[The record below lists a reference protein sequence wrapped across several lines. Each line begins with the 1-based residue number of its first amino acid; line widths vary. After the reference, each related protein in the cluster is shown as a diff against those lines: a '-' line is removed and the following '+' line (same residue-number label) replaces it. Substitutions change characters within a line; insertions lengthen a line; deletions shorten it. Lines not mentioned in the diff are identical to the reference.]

1 MQKITLLLV
10 MLSLSLAV
18 RTQELKCTVT
28 VRHQQVQ
35 GTNTN
40 VFEALKK
47 SSEDLLNT
55 TRWTNLTY
63 KPEERIEC
71 SMSIVVKS
79 YENGI
84 MDCELLVQA
93 RRPVWGSN
101 YNTTILNFRDPSV
114 KFAYQDFDALIVNQS
129 FDKNLVAILAYYSY
143 VIIGYS
149 LDSFQKLGG
158 NDAFSQAENI
168 VNISQSRSEPE
179 SAGWRAFDK
188 NGKRYELINN
198 LLDERFGKF
207 RQYFYDYHRL
217 GLDMM
222 SSNVDNG
229 RAKIA
234 EGLTSLEEI
243 NRLQPQAQAIIS
255 FIDSKKEEIVSLFAK
270 HGTDEE
276 RNRVYNIMTTV
287 NPSASTVY
295 EKIKEK

>member
-207 RQYFYDYHRL
+207 SQYFYDYHQRARQDSR
-217 GLDMM
+217 GAYDARRDQPPAAA
-222 SSNVDNG
+222 SPSHHFVYRCQKGGDCKPFRQTRHRR
-229 RAKIA
+229 RAKPSIQHNDYRKSV
-234 EGLTSLEEI
+234 GI
-243 NRLQPQAQAIIS
+243 YRLR
-255 FIDSKKEEIVSLFAK
+255 K
-270 HGTDEE
+270 
-276 RNRVYNIMTTV
+276 N
-287 NPSASTVY
+287 
-295 EKIKEK
+295 

>member
-18 RTQELKCTVT
+18 RTQELKCTIT

-255 FIDSKKEEIVSLFAK
+255 FIDAKKEEIVSLFAK

>member
-243 NRLQPQAQAIIS
+243 NRLQPQAQVIIS
-255 FIDSKKEEIVSLFAK
+255 FIDAKKEEIVSLFSK

>member
-47 SSEDLLNT
+47 SSEDLINT

-207 RQYFYDYHRL
+207 RQIFLRLSPTRTRYD
-217 GLDMM
+217 
-222 SSNVDNG
+222 V
-229 RAKIA
+229 
-234 EGLTSLEEI
+234 
-243 NRLQPQAQAIIS
+243 
-255 FIDSKKEEIVSLFAK
+255 V
-270 HGTDEE
+270 
-276 RNRVYNIMTTV
+276 
-287 NPSASTVY
+287 
-295 EKIKEK
+295 